1 MKLSLNHL
9 YIVST
14 PIGNLGDITYRAIE
28 ILKKSDLILCE
39 DTRISKK
46 VMEKFD
52 VKSKLFPNHKFNEK
66 KNLSLIINHLR
77 NDKIISLV
85 SDAGTPGISDPG
97 AILVREC
104 VKEKINIFPL
114 PGPAAV
120 CVAAAPDFGLN
131 PLTIGLI
138 SASAEALGEMTGY
151 IAGVSGKSLIQRQR
165 LFSRAQGL
173 VQRRGGIILFIGSM
187 VPNPFFDLIGIAAG
201 SVSYPIKKFL
211 IVVFFAKAIKS
222 ISIAYACFMGI
233 EWIQGYIG

>member
-1 MKLSLNHL
+1 MPSP
-9 YIVST
+9 S
-14 PIGNLGDITYRAIE
+14 NL
-28 ILKKSDLILCE
+28 
-39 DTRISKK
+39 
-46 VMEKFD
+46 
-52 VKSKLFPNHKFNEK
+52 
-66 KNLSLIINHLR
+66 
-77 NDKIISLV
+77 
-85 SDAGTPGISDPG
+85 
-97 AILVREC
+97 
-104 VKEKINIFPL
+104 EKISIIHRSLEMSESNETGSVEYSRFQMWLAVNRSRIFRTLLFVFVVVFVSICAVLWYNDALVLENVGYGGVWVISFIAAGSIIFPL

-120 CVAAAPDFGLN
+120 CVGAAPDFGLN
-131 PLTIGLI
+131 PLAIGII

-165 LFSRAQGL
+165 LFPRVQGL
-173 VQRRGGIILFIGSM
+173 VQRRGGLILFIGSM

>member
-1 MKLSLNHL
+1 MPSSSNPEKVSITHRSVGISESNKTASVEYSRLQMWLALNRSRMFRRL
-9 YIVST
+9 LFVFVVVFVS
-14 PIGNLGDITYRAIE
+14 ICAVLWY
-28 ILKKSDLILCE
+28 
-39 DTRISKK
+39 
-46 VMEKFD
+46 
-52 VKSKLFPNHKFNEK
+52 
-66 KNLSLIINHLR
+66 
-77 NDKIISLV
+77 NDALVLENVGYGGVWIISFIA
-85 SDAGTPGISDPG
+85 AGSI
-97 AILVREC
+97 
-104 VKEKINIFPL
+104 IFPL

-131 PLTIGLI
+131 PLAIGLI

-165 LFSRAQGL
+165 LFSRVQGL

>member
-1 MKLSLNHL
+1 MPSSSNSEKISITHRSLEISESSTTGSVEYSRLQIWLAVNRSRMFRTL
-9 YIVST
+9 LFVFVVVFVS
-14 PIGNLGDITYRAIE
+14 ICAVLWY
-28 ILKKSDLILCE
+28 
-39 DTRISKK
+39 
-46 VMEKFD
+46 
-52 VKSKLFPNHKFNEK
+52 
-66 KNLSLIINHLR
+66 
-77 NDKIISLV
+77 NDALVLENVGYGGVWIISFIA
-85 SDAGTPGISDPG
+85 AGSI
-97 AILVREC
+97 
-104 VKEKINIFPL
+104 IFPL

-131 PLTIGLI
+131 PLAIGLI

-165 LFSRAQGL
+165 LFSRVQGL